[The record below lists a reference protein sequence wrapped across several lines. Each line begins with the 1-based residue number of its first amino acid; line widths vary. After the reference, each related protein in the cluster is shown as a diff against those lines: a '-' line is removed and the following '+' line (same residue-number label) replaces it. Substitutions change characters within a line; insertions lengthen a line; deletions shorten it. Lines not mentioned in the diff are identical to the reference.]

1 MKKEISIEFIAK
13 KIDEL
18 FELDPTQLTDE
29 AEDIFIKFRELLS
42 SGKIRAAE
50 KINGVWVVNHWVK
63 KGILLGFKIGKLK
76 DMSINEGFRYFD
88 KHTYPLKKLTLNDG
102 IRIVPGGTTIRE
114 GAYVA
119 KGVVIMPPSYINVG
133 AYIDEGTMIDSHVLV
148 GSCAQ
153 IGKNVHISAS
163 AQIGG
168 VLEPIGQFPVIIEDN
183 VLIGGN
189 AGIYEGTIVKTGAVV
204 GAGVILTSST
214 PVYDIVKG
222 EIYRSSNE
230 GPLVIPENAILV
242 MGSRMIK
249 NNDFAI
255 ENELSLYTPIIVKY
269 RDSKTDLK
277 TALEGISKI
286 KTKGTI
292 LNDRI

>member
-88 KHTYPLKKLTLNDG
+88 KHTYPLKKLTLDDG

-277 TALEGISKI
+277 TALEGY
-286 KTKGTI
+286 
-292 LNDRI
+292 LR

>member
-88 KHTYPLKKLTLNDG
+88 KHTYPLKKLTLDDG

-133 AYIDEGTMIDSHVLV
+133 AYVDEGTMIDSHVLV

-242 MGSRMIK
+242 MGSRRIK

-277 TALEGISKI
+277 TALEGY
-286 KTKGTI
+286 
-292 LNDRI
+292 LR

>member
-88 KHTYPLKKLTLNDG
+88 KHTYPLKKLTLDDG

-133 AYIDEGTMIDSHVLV
+133 AYVDEGTMIDSHVLV

-242 MGSRMIK
+242 MGARRIK

-277 TALEGISKI
+277 TALEGY
-286 KTKGTI
+286 
-292 LNDRI
+292 LR

>member
-242 MGSRMIK
+242 MGSRRIK

-277 TALEGISKI
+277 TALEGY
-286 KTKGTI
+286 
-292 LNDRI
+292 LR